1 MANTQGTDQNSPKRG
16 AIPTPRSL
24 LAASMP
30 YMPGGLEA
38 APKAMPKAPANFIRM
53 PKKISMWGNYYDGD
67 CVTAEEAFAKACNAP
82 EVFVPDATVI
92 AWATAHNVLNGANL
106 HEVMVWMQ
114 TGGFKEAG
122 KIYDDGSILSVNWT
136 NAAVLNQAIWEG
148 PVKIGV
154 AGDQLSATWRAAGGN
169 VNGGKSG
176 WFATGYHKDTAE
188 DHCVSLC
195 GYGTM
200 AWLAGQLHV
209 SVPAGVN
216 GAHPGYAL
224 FTWDSIGIID
234 TPSLLAITEEAWLRN
249 PTTVAHAAVAA

>member
-1 MANTQGTDQNSPKRG
+1 MPDTQNTPKRG
-16 AIPTPRSL
+16 AIPTPRNL
-24 LAASMP
+24 LAAAMP
-30 YMPGGLEA
+30 YMPGGVEA
-38 APKAMPKAPANFIRM
+38 APAAPADFIRI
-53 PKKISMWGNYYDGD
+53 PKQISMWGNYYDGD
-67 CVTAEEAFAKACNAP
+67 CVTAEEAFAKGCGTP
-82 EVFVPDATVI
+82 EIFISDATVI

-114 TGGFKEAG
+114 TDGFHQVG
-122 KIYDDGSILSVNWT
+122 HTYDDGAILSVNWA
-136 NAAVLNQAIWEG
+136 NPAVLTQAIWEG

-154 AGDQLSATWRAAGGN
+154 AADQLLATWRAAGGT

-195 GYGTM
+195 GYGTI

-209 SVPAGVN
+209 SVPGGVN
-216 GAHPGYAL
+216 GAAPGYAL

-234 TPSLLAITEEAWLRN
+234 TPSMLAITEEAWLRN
-249 PTTVAHAAVAA
+249 PTTIVH